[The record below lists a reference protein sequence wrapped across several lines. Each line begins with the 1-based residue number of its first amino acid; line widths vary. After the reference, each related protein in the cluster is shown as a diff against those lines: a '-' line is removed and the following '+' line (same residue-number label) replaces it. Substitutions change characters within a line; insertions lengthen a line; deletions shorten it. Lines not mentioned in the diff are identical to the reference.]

1 MDMEHT
7 VSDPLVDDYLRR
19 LDAAAAGLPPDRR
32 EDLLGGIREHI
43 DAAVTSG
50 EVTDEAS
57 LRALLD
63 RIGEPEEIV
72 AAAAEPG
79 DATPWTPAQP
89 PAPTVYYRRPGIG
102 LETAAVLLL
111 TLGSL
116 LFVVGWLAGIVMVWS
131 SRRWTLLEK
140 LAATLVFPGGPGLV
154 LWLSVLAVNTTSC
167 TSTTPSPA
175 NGFSHDTA
183 ETCTTSGFSV
193 QGPLGAILVVA
204 WLLLPLVVAGV
215 LLHRARRRA
224 DAEAPIPVY
233 PGTRSRW
240 GGLEIAAVLLLS
252 VGGFVVPIVAP
263 VAGLFCAWMSDQW
276 TRSEK
281 WVATAIA
288 SLGAVAPLVAFL
300 ALATARF

>member
-1 MDMEHT
+1 MEHT

-19 LDAAAAGLPPDRR
+19 LDVAAAGLPPDRR

-43 DAAVTSG
+43 DAAIASG

-79 DATPWTPAQP
+79 DAQPWAPP
-89 PAPTVYYRRPGIG
+89 PAPTVYYRRPGMG
-102 LETAAVLLL
+102 LEIAAVLLL

-131 SRRWTLLEK
+131 SRRWTLAEK
-140 LAATLVFPGGPGLV
+140 LVATLVFPGGPGLV
-154 LWLSVLAVNTTSC
+154 LWLSAVAVGQTMCTTTSGDGASTDVVETC
-167 TSTTPSPA
+167 TST
-175 NGFSHDTA
+175 GFSLPA
-183 ETCTTSGFSV
+183 PF
-193 QGPLGAILVVA
+193 GALAVLFWLV
-204 WLLLPLVVAGV
+204 LPLVVAGV

-224 DAEAPIPVY
+224 DSEPPVPVY
-233 PGTRSRW
+233 PATRSRW
-240 GGLEIAAVLLLS
+240 GGFEIAAVLLLG
-252 VGGFVVPIVAP
+252 VGGFLVPVVAP
-263 VAGLFCAWMSDQW
+263 LAGLFCAWMSSQR
-276 TRSEK
+276 TRAEK

-288 SLGAVAPLVAFL
+288 SMGLMIPVLGLAFA
-300 ALATARF
+300 ALARTS

>member
-1 MDMEHT
+1 MERT

-19 LDAAAAGLPPDRR
+19 LDAAAAVLAPDRR
-32 EDLLGGIREHI
+32 EDLLSGIREHI
-43 DAAVTSG
+43 DEAIASG
-50 EVTDEAS
+50 DAGDEAS

-63 RIGEPEEIV
+63 RLGEPEEIV
-72 AAAAEPG
+72 ASAAEPG
-79 DATPWTPAQP
+79 DGQSWAPP
-89 PAPTVYYRRPGIG
+89 PAPPVAYRRPGIG
-102 LETAAVLLL
+102 LELAAVLLL

-116 LFVVGWLAGIVMVWS
+116 LFMVGWLAGIVMVWS
-131 SRRWTLLEK
+131 SRRWTLVEK
-140 LAATLVFPGGPGLV
+140 LAATLVFPGGPGLA
-154 LWLSVLAVNTTSC
+154 LWLSLLALGQTTC
-167 TSTTPSPA
+167 TSTTSGQGLA
-175 NGFSHDTA
+175 TDSV
-183 ETCTTSGFSV
+183 ETCTSTGLSLPAPF
-193 QGPLGAILVVA
+193 GAILVIA
-204 WLLLPLVVAGV
+204 WLVLPLIVAGV
-215 LLHRARRRA
+215 LLDRARRRA

-263 VAGLFCAWMSDQW
+263 LAGLFCAWMSDQW

-300 ALATARF
+300 ALAAARS